1 MVAEGGDDQVEEVV
15 KEEGRGLMEEGVGE
29 EVGQIL
35 QKKKLFPY
43 NNGSILNVDCTAIFI
58 CVFLFCF
65 TIFNFHRSR

>member
-35 QKKKLFPY
+35 QKKKII
-43 NNGSILNVDCTAIFI
+43 SI
-58 CVFLFCF
+58 
-65 TIFNFHRSR
+65 